1 MTRKSTSQPAPLYPV
16 RVVRSRKR
24 KRTVSARIV
33 DGVLE
38 LSVPSWLSVREEAE
52 FVDRMQQRF
61 ARKKARSSTD
71 LEGRSAA
78 LAAAYDLPRPSSIR
92 WVSNQTTRWGSCTTS
107 DASIRLSD
115 RLQGMP
121 DWVIDAVLVHEL
133 AHLVEA
139 DHGPAFKTLEA
150 RFPRQV
156 EATAFLDGVTWAR
169 SHPLGEREEPGETE
183 DETAPEAGSDGP
195 VDPIGERRDGLLL
208 AAHEVLPGDDS
219 VELEGLDGG
228 LDIGQLRLD
237 LR

>member
-1 MTRKSTSQPAPLYPV
+1 MSQPAPLYPV

-78 LAAAYDLPRPSSIR
+78 LAATYDLPRPSSVR
-92 WVSNQTTRWGSCTTS
+92 WVSNQTTRWCSCTTS

-121 DWVIDAVLVHEL
+121 EWVIDAVLVHEL
-133 AHLVEA
+133 AHLVEP
-139 DHGPAFKTLEA
+139 DHGPAFKALEA

-169 SHPLGEREEPGETE
+169 SHPLGEREENGEPE
-183 DETAPEAGSDGP
+183 DETAPE
-195 VDPIGERRDGLLL
+195 ER
-208 AAHEVLPGDDS
+208 LPGDDS